1 MQRFRHLRI
10 IDMNTPQMEDF
21 EKKMENLSTPE
32 IRSESRKNQ
41 LKLTL
46 LNAKKSAYVGFV
58 LIILPFLF
66 AFANIF
72 KYQLGIDLGFLSAFV
87 TWIGSFDDTPVINWV
102 LRILLLGGP
111 IVAVLVNLLAITHFQ
126 IDKHSNEFIIT
137 FKLKWLNITIILFCC
152 FVLLIFILYL
162 VAENLM

>member
-1 MQRFRHLRI
+1 ME
-10 IDMNTPQMEDF
+10 TPQMEDF

-32 IRSESRKNQ
+32 ISSQSRKNQ

-46 LNAKKSAYVGFV
+46 LNSKKSAYVGFV

-72 KYQLGIDLGFLSAFV
+72 KYQLGIDLGFISAFI
-87 TWIGSFDDTPVINWV
+87 TWIGSFDDTLVINWA

-111 IVAVLVNLLAITHFQ
+111 MVAVFVNLLAITHFHT
-126 IDKHSNEFIIT
+126 DKQSNEFIIT
-137 FKLKWLNITIILFCC
+137 FKLKWLNITIILVCS
-152 FVLLIFILYL
+152 FVLLIFLLYL